1 MTTTSTK
8 FEEKEAI
15 VVRFAGDS
23 GDGMQ
28 TVVNTDSSAF
38 VGNDLATLP
47 DFPLEFELLPE
58 HCLVYLVFNFN
69 LGAAKFT
76 LWRRTRCSGGYEPAA
91 LKVNCMN

>member
-28 TVVNTDSSAF
+28 TVGEQFTDSSAF
-38 VGNDLATLP
+38 AGNDLATLP
-47 DFPLEFELLPE
+47 DFFPLKFEPLPE

-76 LWRRTRCSGGYEPAA
+76 HRETHQMLCCYEPSGFES
-91 LKVNCMN
+91 